1 MSADSADGVLTREI
15 GQREKFV
22 ERDVDERD

>member
-15 GQREKFV
+15 GQREKLV
-22 ERDVDERD
+22 SRDVDERD